1 MSLTMPRRE
10 RQQQARGFDVERFMI
25 VVGGGA
31 PKRLGFDVVEV
42 VSGWWGGWEK
52 GDETD
57 SMIVT
62 KPNF

>member
-25 VVGGGA
+25 VVGGRA
-31 PKRLGFDVVEV
+31 PKRLGFDVEMFTVEV
-42 VSGWWGGWEK
+42 VSRWWGGWEK

-57 SMIVT
+57 
-62 KPNF
+62 

>member
-1 MSLTMPRRE
+1 
-10 RQQQARGFDVERFMI
+10 MI

-31 PKRLGFDVVEV
+31 PKRLGFDVEMFTVEV